1 MSEKADESDDDVK
14 AKPESDDSDVIEA
27 GDGADDDVKEA
38 DDQGEAEIVLAG
50 DEGSQPE
57 NRGIRRR
64 INKLNAKVATAQEG
78 QTAAAAEL
86 EVQKERNRLLQ
97 LALDQ
102 RDDEPETPDPNDFDD
117 GAADPKYVEALQ
129 AHITKGVRADIEK
142 SQAAQPAPERAS
154 DLQDQQV
161 RHYKRADTLK
171 VKDYDDTE
179 DKAVAVLGQE
189 ITNQLIASTEKSPEI
204 LYYLGKN
211 PERAKEIKEL
221 IATDPIQ
228 GVIQIGELQA
238 RLTVKP
244 RASSEPAPDPDS
256 ELEGA
261 TSPQPSDYERK
272 LEKMRERATTGSQD
286 AVNALFDF
294 RRAHRDRAR
303 QG

>member
-14 AKPESDDSDVIEA
+14 AKPESDDSEVIEA
-27 GDGADDDVKEA
+27 GDGADDDGKA
-38 DDQGEAEIVLAG
+38 DDQGEAEIVLSG

-142 SQAAQPAPERAS
+142 SQAAQPAP
-154 DLQDQQV
+154 QQALNLENKQ
-161 RHYKRADTLK
+161 REHYKRADALK
-171 VKDYDDTE
+171 VKDYEDTE
-179 DKAVAVLGQE
+179 DAAIAILGRDIAKQVM
-189 ITNQLIASTEKSPEI
+189 ASTEKSERI
-204 LYYLGKN
+204 LYYLGKK
-211 PERAKEIKEL
+211 PDTAREIKEL
-221 IATDPIQ
+221 LETDPIQ
-228 GVIQIGELQA
+228 GVLQIGRLEA
-238 RLTVKP
+238 RLMVKP
-244 RASSEPAPDPDS
+244 KASSEPAPDPDS

-272 LEKMRERATTGSQD
+272 LDKLRDQATSGDRADMQALMDFKRE
-286 AVNALFDF
+286 
-294 RRAHRDRAR
+294 HRDRAR